1 MSQENF
7 SSIQSSS
14 ELFFQNI
21 IRMFPGG
28 VICCRMEDER
38 FFPDYISKGMMAVC
52 GYTPEELENLMRGDL
67 LHLVCPEDR
76 PQVKA
81 ALKSQK
87 NPDFYFR
94 ILHKEKGLNWC
105 HVNGTTIEVS
115 AGIQLFCGFF
125 TQMSA
130 EMHLFQDI
138 AAETADAVY
147 VINRENYELLYAN
160 ESMTELSEK
169 TCCIGQK
176 CYEALYGK
184 DVPCSFCTLKEHAP
198 DNVYHPMSVE
208 ENGRFYNTRFREIG
222 WNGIPAYVKYI
233 HDVTEDI
240 RIQRE
245 KERLEQY
252 FQTVLRYLPG
262 GVAVVRHEVSGRIV
276 PEFLS
281 DGFADMVG
289 MSREEA
295 WELYMEN
302 AMSGV
307 HPEDKEFV
315 NSNIAR
321 CIAEGKERYELVY
334 RLQKGGGGYLWVKAA
349 FSVIQSEGEDV
360 RVYVVYHDIT
370 EEREAQEQFRQ
381 QYENLIFQH
390 YRTPGPDT
398 LILGHCNVTQNK
410 ILEIDDYTDSD
421 LLKNFGDEREAFFR
435 GIGSLI
441 VDEKERQAFLGMYLN
456 APSLAA
462 FERGDTEKILN
473 CYIKLPQEQLGHYAE
488 FKVILV
494 ETPDTGDVTGIL
506 SVTDITEKT
515 ITEHLQYQLMEV
527 SYDLVADVD
536 LFHDRYV
543 IIGGTSLSG
552 ESVCGRHSDKLRC
565 LIEEQ
570 VIPREKEYVAQ
581 RLDTQYILE
590 HLQKEG
596 FYSVSYSVL
605 GERERI
611 YTKRMTVSAV
621 DLRQGRICLAQ
632 TDITASVQEQQG
644 LLNMIAY
651 TFELACFIDLD
662 SKSFTMYTRE
672 MVLKN
677 LSPHVNS
684 DYDRIVGDLVKEYQ
698 SDEAPRQFD
707 LQEICRRLEESPEGY
722 DFMLPYQEADGL
734 HYKQINV
741 LWGNKSHKTI
751 CMVRADVTEVM
762 TAERQ
767 AKAALEKALEQAEE
781 ANHAKSDF
789 LASMSHDIRT
799 PMNAIMGM
807 TSLALAYLDDCT
819 RVEDYLRKISVSS
832 KHLLSLINDI
842 LDMSQIEQS
851 KIQLNH
857 VRVVVPEMVEQ
868 LKTIMEPQAK
878 NAGLAFRI
886 QIGRLAHPCFMGD
899 ALRINQV
906 LINLLG
912 NAFKFTAEGGSVDF
926 CVEEIPA
933 QKNGMVRYQFM
944 VKDTGIG
951 MTEEFKKHLFEPFIR
966 DSKMARVEGTG
977 LGLSIT
983 KGLVELMKG
992 TIRVKS
998 GVGEGTTFWIELEG
1012 EITDDSKESAVHVST
1027 GVKTEDTVLQGLR
1040 ILVVE
1045 DNAINSEILCELLQ
1059 MEGAQ
1064 TTVRENGYL
1073 GVTEFRNTDPGT
1085 YDVILMDIQMP
1096 VLNGLEAARVIRQMD
1111 RPDAAAIPIIAMTAN
1126 AFAEDVRASLESGM
1140 NAHVAKPIDIKTLC
1154 DAVKK
1159 SLNRK

>member
-1 MSQENF
+1 MSQEESF
-7 SSIQSSS
+7 FAQSSS
-14 ELFFQNI
+14 ELFFQNM

-28 VICCRMEDER
+28 VICCHIEGER
-38 FFPDYISKGMMAVC
+38 FVPDYVSEGMTEIC
-52 GYTPEELENLMRGDL
+52 GYTQAELGALLGDDL
-67 LHLVCPEDR
+67 FHIVCPEDR
-76 PQVKA
+76 SQVEE
-81 ALKSQK
+81 ALKKQK
-87 NPDFYFR
+87 ILNFYFR
-94 ILHKEKGLNWC
+94 ILHKEKGLCWC
-105 HVNGTTIEVS
+105 HINGT
-115 AGIQLFCGFF
+115 IQKAASGEFLFYGFF
-125 TQMSA
+125 TEMSA
-130 EMHLFQDI
+130 QTHLYQDI
-138 AAETADAVY
+138 ADETADAVY
-147 VINRENYELLYAN
+147 VINKENYELLYIN
-160 ESMTELSEK
+160 ESMTEMSEEY
-169 TCCIGQK
+169 CYIGQK
-176 CYEALYGK
+176 CYEALHGK
-184 DVPCSFCTLKEHAP
+184 DAPCPFCTLKEHAP
-198 DNVYHPMSVE
+198 DNVYHPMPVE
-208 ENGRFYNTRFREIG
+208 EKGRFYNTRFRETY
-222 WNGIPAYVKYI
+222 WNGIPSYIKYI

-240 RIQRE
+240 RAKRE
-245 KERLEQY
+245 KERLEEY

-262 GVAVVRHEVSGRIV
+262 GVAVVRHDENGSIV

-281 DGFADMVG
+281 DGFADMIA
-289 MSREEA
+289 MSHEEA

-307 HPEDKEFV
+307 HPEDQEYV
-315 NSNIAR
+315 RSNMVR
-321 CIAEGKERYELVY
+321 CIMDGQERYELVY
-334 RLQKGGGGYLWVKAA
+334 RLQRGGGGYLWVKAA

-360 RVYVVYHDIT
+360 RVYVIYHDIT

-398 LILGHCNVTQNK
+398 LILGHCNVTRNK
-410 ILEIDDYTDSD
+410 ILEIEDYTDSN
-421 LLKNFGDEREAFFR
+421 LLEKFGDEREQFFR

-441 VDEKERQAFLGMYLN
+441 VEEQERQTFLGMYLN
-456 APSLAA
+456 APSLEA
-462 FERGDTEKILN
+462 FEQGDTEKILN
-473 CYIKLPQEQLGHYAE
+473 CYIKLPQEQLGRYVE
-488 FKVILV
+488 IKVILV

-506 SVTDITEKT
+506 SVRDITEKT
-515 ITEHLQYQLMEV
+515 ITERLQHQLMEV

-543 IIGGTSLSG
+543 IIGGTSLTG
-552 ESVCGRHSDKLRC
+552 ESVCGRHSDRLRS

-570 VIPREKEYVAQ
+570 VIPREKEYVAEK
-581 RLDTQYILE
+581 LDTQYILE

-596 FYSVSYSVL
+596 FYSLSYSVM
-605 GERERI
+605 GERARI
-611 YTKRMTVSAV
+611 YTKRLTVSAV
-621 DLRQGRICLAQ
+621 DLRQGRICLVQ

-651 TFELACFIDLD
+651 TFEMACFIDLD
-662 SKSFTMYTRE
+662 SKNFTMYTRN

-677 LSPHVNS
+677 LSPYVNS
-684 DYDRIVGDLVKEYQ
+684 DYDRVVEYLAKAYQ
-698 SDEAPRQFD
+698 SDEAARQFN
-707 LQEICRRLEESPEGY
+707 LQEICRRLEESPAGY
-722 DFMLPYQEADGL
+722 DFMLPYQEEDGL

-767 AKAALEKALEQAEE
+767 TKAALEKALEQAEE

-807 TSLALAYLDDCT
+807 TSLALAYLDDRT

-857 VRVVVPEMVEQ
+857 ARVIIPELVEQ

-878 NAGLAFRI
+878 NAGIAFRI
-886 QIGRLAHPCFMGD
+886 QIGRLVHPCFMGD
-899 ALRINQV
+899 ALRMNQV

-912 NAFKFTAEGGSVDF
+912 NVFKFTAEGGNVDF

-933 QKNGMVRYQFM
+933 QQKGMVRYQFM

-998 GVGEGTTFWIELEG
+998 RIGEGTTFWIELEG
-1012 EITDDSKESAVHVST
+1012 EITEEPKEAAVHVSA
-1027 GVKTEDTVLQGLR
+1027 GVETEDAVLQGLKM
-1040 ILVVE
+1040 LVVE

-1064 TTVRENGYL
+1064 STVRENGYL
-1073 GVTEFRNTDPGT
+1073 GVKEFQNTDPGT

-1096 VLNGLEAARVIRQMD
+1096 VLNGLEAARAIRKMN
-1111 RPDAAAIPIIAMTAN
+1111 RPDAATIPIIAMTAN

-1140 NAHVAKPIDIKTLC
+1140 NAHVAKPIDIRTLC
-1154 DAVKK
+1154 DAVKRC
-1159 SLNRK
+1159 LNNG